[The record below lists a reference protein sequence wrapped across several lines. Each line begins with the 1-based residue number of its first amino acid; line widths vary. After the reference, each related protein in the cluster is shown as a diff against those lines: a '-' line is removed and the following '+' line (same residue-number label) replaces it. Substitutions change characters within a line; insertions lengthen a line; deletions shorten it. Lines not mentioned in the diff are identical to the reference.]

1 VKWFVDTS
9 VLVPVFI
16 PGHIHHQ
23 RSFDLFS
30 RAEIIQASCAAHSLA
45 EVYATVTRIPGRH
58 RASGEQALRFLE
70 AIEERFPVAPI
81 VVIGPV
87 PANVLDPLQW
97 HALAPVVDQFGLRP
111 AGPAQSRLQVVQNI
125 VANGDTK
132 GLCLGAHSTPLLDK
146 YMLE

>member
-1 VKWFVDTS
+1 MKWFVDTS

-70 AIEERFPVAPI
+70 AIEERFSPVALDVSEYRAAIREAAILGI
-81 VVIGPV
+81 VGGTSYDALIEACARKAKAELIYSWNTQHFLRLGPEI
-87 PANVLDPLQW
+87 A
-97 HALAPVVDQFGLRP
+97 
-111 AGPAQSRLQVVQNI
+111 SRVRL
-125 VANGDTK
+125 
-132 GLCLGAHSTPLLDK
+132 P
-146 YMLE
+146 